1 MTILELPITYNDGNY
16 LPDDE
21 HRFNVGPC
29 TDPTCGW
36 DVYAPARNTPAIHF
50 ACHMNTERR

>member
-1 MTILELPITYNDGNY
+1 MTIAELVAAYNDGCF

-21 HRFNVGPC
+21 HPYNVGPC

-36 DVYAPARNTPAIHF
+36 DVYAPTRTTPAIHF